1 MKALL
6 YYLTLPYLLKGI
18 TTTVEITIGAMLTS
32 AVVGTMLANLNMSN
46 SKLLASIART
56 YTVIARGTPLILQL
70 VFIYDA
76 LPHMGLKFDAV
87 TSAIIAIGLNGA
99 SFFAEIVRGSVSA
112 VDKGQVLAAEAL
124 GMRPGVLMRRIVA
137 PQAVRVAIPLLGNE
151 LVTTMKNSSL
161 ASVISAQEL
170 TLRSEQLVSQNF
182 AFFSVFIASGLMY
195 LFLAALVS
203 GIQLIVE
210 RALDLNRAE
219 PTLKTML
226 SRIVGLQTARRP
238 SGEVTTA
245 VPPESAPADPARSV
259 TGSGADLHEIF
270 PAPSARQIQTP
281 DSSAKWPVHAV
292 GNGAI
297 QEGGKPII
305 EGTSLWKSYGNVKVL
320 KNMNIQ
326 IRKGEVV
333 VLLGSSGSGKSTLLR
348 LINHLEDLD
357 SGELLVKGA
366 SIGYGFDG
374 KALSRKQVADARAN
388 ARIGM
393 VFQQFNL
400 FSHLTA
406 LENVAGPLRWVR
418 RMDQSAS
425 QQKALVNLDKVGLGD
440 KVNVLPRFLSGGQ
453 QQRVAIARAL
463 ALDPEILLLD
473 EPTSALD
480 PELVGEVLQVIR
492 NLTSTGMTML
502 IVTHEL
508 RFARSVADRILFFEK
523 GEIVEDGTPSE
534 VFSNPSSDGMKRYL
548 KMFELSDSSL

>member
-1 MKALL
+1 MKAFF

-32 AVVGTMLANLNMSN
+32 AVVGSLLANLNMSN
-46 SKLLASIART
+46 SKVLSSIART

-76 LPHMGLKFDAV
+76 LPHLGLKFGAM
-87 TSAIIAIGLNGA
+87 TSAIIAIGFNGA

-124 GMRPGVLMRRIVA
+124 GMRPGVLMRRIVS
-137 PQAVRVAIPLLGNE
+137 PQALRVAIPLLGNE

-170 TLRSEQLVSQNF
+170 TLRSEQLVSQDF
-182 AFFSVFIASGLMY
+182 AFFSIFTASGFMY
-195 LFLAALVS
+195 LFLAAFIS
-203 GIQLIVE
+203 GIQLVVE
-210 RALDLNRAE
+210 RALDLNKTE
-219 PTLKTML
+219 LTLKTMF
-226 SRIVGLQTARRP
+226 SRIVSLQSGRRALGEMVDST
-238 SGEVTTA
+238 SGQSPFAITSEVA
-245 VPPESAPADPARSV
+245 PEPEV
-259 TGSGADLHEIF
+259 DLQQNLL
-270 PAPSARQIQTP
+270 SN
-281 DSSAKWPVHAV
+281 
-292 GNGAI
+292 NG
-297 QEGGKPII
+297 QELQRPEFDLQRHKRISGGKDGEMGRPMI
-305 EGTSLWKSYGNVKVL
+305 EGTALWKSYGNVEVL
-320 KNMNIQ
+320 RNMNFQ
-326 IRKGEVV
+326 VEKGEVV

-357 SGELLVKGA
+357 NGELLVQG
-366 SIGYGFDG
+366 SRIGYDFEG
-374 KALSRKQVADARAN
+374 KALSRRQVADARAN

-418 RMDQSAS
+418 KVDQATA
-425 QQKALVNLDKVGLGD
+425 QQKALITLGKVGLGD
-440 KVNVLPRFLSGGQ
+440 KANVLPRFLSGGQ

-492 NLTSTGMTML
+492 DLTRTGMTML

-508 RFARSVADRILFFEK
+508 RFARQVADRILFFEK
-523 GEIVEDGTPSE
+523 GEIVEDGIPSE
-534 VFSNPSSDGMKRYL
+534 VFSNPTSDGMKRYL